1 MLELARDYMPRF
13 GTKVKTVVFTW
24 WTDADLRNLP
34 LASYASD
41 VQQALAAAESFTG
54 LESAPAPTLPEIC
67 ALQDALI
74 ATILQACSNLLDLT
88 VFQHTNTVL
97 IFVDPEGEE
106 VEFHAW
112 RT

>member
-1 MLELARDYMPRF
+1 MPRC
-13 GTKVKTVVFTW
+13 GSKVKTLVLTW
-24 WTDADLRNLP
+24 WTDADLEKLP
-34 LASYASD
+34 LESNASNF
-41 VQQALAAAESFTG
+41 QQALEAAESFTG
-54 LESAPAPTLPEIC
+54 LKSSWAPTLPEIC